1 MPPSVPK
8 SLLVL
13 EGCGKLIQSSWFP
26 LETKCSLVE
35 IRAFPQQGAR
45 KAGKIAKPTIEPT
58 QTTRYNIAVITAL
71 KPTVLLSLILLI
83 SAASPAQQVDTPKVS
98 TISILVV
105 KEHGAKP
112 VKNAEVV
119 LHVLDKDG
127 NEKQDGLELKT
138 HEDGKTS
145 SDGIPYGKVRIQ
157 VIARGFRTWGN
168 DFDVSKPNMSVT
180 VKLQKPQPQFSIYK

>member
-1 MPPSVPK
+1 MSRIK
-8 SLLVL
+8 
-13 EGCGKLIQSSWFP
+13 
-26 LETKCSLVE
+26 
-35 IRAFPQQGAR
+35 
-45 KAGKIAKPTIEPT
+45 
-58 QTTRYNIAVITAL
+58 
-71 KPTVLLSLILLI
+71 
-83 SAASPAQQVDTPKVS
+83 
-98 TISILVV
+98 ILVV
-105 KEHGAKP
+105 KEHGGKP

-119 LHVLDKDG
+119 LHMLDKDG

-168 DFDVSKPNMSVT
+168 DFDVSNPNMSVT